1 MKPMAIIGVLLIA
14 FGVLALV
21 YGGITYTKRETVL
34 DVGPIHATA
43 DRDKTI
49 PLSPLVGVVGI
60 VAGAVCLY
68 SARKSAA

>member
-49 PLSPLVGVVGI
+49 PLSPLAGVVGI
-60 VAGAVCLY
+60 VVGAVCLY

>member
-1 MKPMAIIGVLLIA
+1 MAIIGVLLIA

-49 PLSPLVGVVGI
+49 PLSPLIGVVGI

>member
-1 MKPMAIIGVLLIA
+1 MKPMAIGGVILIL
-14 FGVLALV
+14 FGVVALV

-49 PLSPLVGVVGI
+49 PLSPIAGVVGI
-60 VAGAVCLY
+60 VAGAALLY
-68 SARKSAA
+68 SARK

>member
-1 MKPMAIIGVLLIA
+1 MAIIGVLLIA

>member
-1 MKPMAIIGVLLIA
+1 MAIIGVLLIA
-14 FGVLALV
+14 FGVVALV

-49 PLSPLVGVVGI
+49 ALSPLAGVVGI
-60 VAGAVCLY
+60 VAGAICLY